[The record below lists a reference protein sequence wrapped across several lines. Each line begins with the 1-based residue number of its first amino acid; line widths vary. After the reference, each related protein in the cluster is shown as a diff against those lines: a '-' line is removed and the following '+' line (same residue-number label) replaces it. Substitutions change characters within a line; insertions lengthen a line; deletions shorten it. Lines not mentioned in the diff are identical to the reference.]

1 MPEYSLCIFNANR
14 TSLLVGPWGHVQ
26 VCICFN
32 NSPSDP
38 NTVQRTRSMPGE
50 RNGDTICFNNPP
62 SDPNIVQR
70 LGVGGSS
77 MPPQE
82 TSEDICFN

>member
-1 MPEYSLCIFNANR
+1 M
-14 TSLLVGPWGHVQ
+14 WGHVS
-26 VCICFN
+26 ICFN

-50 RNGDTICFNNPP
+50 RNGDICFNTPP

-70 LGVGGSS
+70 LGVGSSS

-82 TSEDICFN
+82 TSEDIYFK